1 MVLKCSGELNRMKL
15 KTLLFLKFCL
25 GKLTGPVM
33 AVCVGLP
40 AQWVWGATTHF
51 FIITL
56 FYFLCPDS
64 YKNMFICFFFPLP
77 FCQVAD
83 KYHLP
88 QPDSVVCVG
97 CRPEHILAFL
107 VAKVKNISVCS

>member
-64 YKNMFICFFFPLP
+64 YKNMFICFFFPYLFAKLQINTTSP
-77 FCQVAD
+77 SQIQWCVWGAD
-83 KYHLP
+83 QNTSWHSLLQK
-88 QPDSVVCVG
+88 
-97 CRPEHILAFL
+97 
-107 VAKVKNISVCS
+107 